1 MFRRSKLIEY
11 EYRKKVGFSTGLGL
25 LTSRR
30 FNWDEETPLSIAIMY
45 NIDLYITVNV
55 TRFNSAVLIRDSV
68 TITCYAWSTF
78 HELSRYIAM
87 LDVDYDPRLQHR
99 LMTRSIFETEWTTL
113 PDDTM
118 RQDVYAMTGLYS
130 NTLPSC
136 LRIGHIVL
144 RP

>member
-1 MFRRSKLIEY
+1 
-11 EYRKKVGFSTGLGL
+11 
-25 LTSRR
+25 
-30 FNWDEETPLSIAIMY
+30 MY

-68 TITCYAWSTF
+68 NITCYAWSTF
-78 HELSRYIAM
+78 HELSLYIAM
-87 LDVDYDPRLQHR
+87 LDDDYDPRLQHR
-99 LMTRSIFETEWTTL
+99 LMTRSIFEAEWTTL

-130 NTLPSC
+130 NTLPSF